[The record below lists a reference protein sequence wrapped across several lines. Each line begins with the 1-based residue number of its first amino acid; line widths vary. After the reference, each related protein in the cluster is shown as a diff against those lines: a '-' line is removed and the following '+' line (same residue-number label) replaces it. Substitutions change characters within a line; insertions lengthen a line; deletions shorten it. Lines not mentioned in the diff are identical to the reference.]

1 MRAVKSEAVYQIILL
16 GRGVELHGA
25 VLELVIHQ
33 RANEVSRDISRV
45 LRILRAAT
53 VDELVP
59 NAPSVIIYLGGDS
72 NTDRGLVCRL
82 QYNAVPVIPIVSDL
96 QTYQQETPVELHSI
110 NGAAVDWTHPNF
122 TEIVN
127 VAFEN
132 LSLLRRE
139 RRLFISY
146 LRAEAQDAAHQLRV
160 SFDDAGYDTFL
171 DISSVPKG
179 DDFQAVLMH
188 RLLDSDVMIVLD
200 TPGFLTS
207 RWTQEEVAQASAMS
221 VGILRVAWPSVSSA
235 RFAELAEHILLKD
248 EEIEGDSLTA
258 AAIDRI
264 VRAAEALRARNV
276 AARHDNL
283 VGEFCEAAASVGLD
297 HAIQP
302 QRFVIGW
309 KANGR
314 RVAAIPAVGVPDAQR
329 FHDASRRFPVA
340 GELADEA
347 VLLYDHRG
355 MHGEWMEF
363 LSWLD
368 QYLPVKGLR
377 VTNTAAFLKGG
388 R

>member
-1 MRAVKSEAVYQIILL
+1 MKSEPVYQIILL
-16 GRGVELHGA
+16 GNGVEAHGA
-25 VLELVIHQ
+25 VLEALVQ
-33 RANEVSRDISRV
+33 KRANEVSQGLFRV
-45 LRILRAAT
+45 LRIMRAAT
-53 VDELVP
+53 IGQLIP
-59 NAPSVIIYLGGDS
+59 NAPTVVVYFGGDA
-72 NTDRGLVCRL
+72 NTDRQLVRRL
-82 QYNAVPVIPIVSDL
+82 QGDAVPVIPIVSDL
-96 QTYQQETPVELHSI
+96 KKYRAETPDALHKV
-110 NGAAVDWTHPNF
+110 NGTAVDWKHPDF

-127 VAFEN
+127 VVFEN

-146 LRAEAQDAAHQLRV
+146 LREESQDAAHQLRV

-221 VGILRVAWPSVSSA
+221 VGILRVAWPSVSGA
-235 RFAELAEHILLKD
+235 RFAELAEHFVLK
-248 EEIEGDSLTA
+248 EEDVEGKGLT
-258 AAIDRI
+258 IGVVGRI

-283 VGEFCEAAASVGLD
+283 VGEFCEAATSVGLD
-297 HAIQP
+297 YAIQP

-309 KANGR
+309 KADGR

-340 GELADEA
+340 GEVADEA

-355 MHGEWMEF
+355 MHGEWTEF
-363 LSWLD
+363 LGWLD

-377 VTNTAAFLKGG
+377 VTNTAAFLRGD
-388 R
+388 

>member
-1 MRAVKSEAVYQIILL
+1 MKSEPIYQIVLL
-16 GRGVELHGA
+16 GNGVDAHG
-25 VLELVIHQ
+25 VGLEALVQ
-33 RANEVSRDISRV
+33 KRADEISKDLVRI

-53 VDELVP
+53 IGQLIP
-59 NAPSVIIYLGGDS
+59 NAPTVAVYLGGDTA
-72 NTDRGLVCRL
+72 TDRQLVRRL
-82 QYNAVPVIPIVSDL
+82 QGDAVPVIPVVSDL
-96 QTYQQETPVELHSI
+96 DSYCMETPDELHPV
-110 NGAAVDWTHPNF
+110 NGTAVDWSHPDF

-127 VAFEN
+127 VVFEN

-146 LRAEAQDAAHQLRV
+146 LRKESTDAAHQLRV

-200 TPGFLTS
+200 TPDFLTS

-221 VGILRVAWPSVSSA
+221 VGILRVAWPSVSGA
-235 RFAELAEHILLKD
+235 RFAELAEHLLLKE
-248 EEIEGDSLTA
+248 EEIEGKGLTA
-258 AAIDRI
+258 AAVGRI

-309 KANGR
+309 KADGR

-340 GELADEA
+340 GEVADEA

-355 MHGEWMEF
+355 MHSEWIEF
-363 LSWLD
+363 LGWLD
-368 QYLPVKGLR
+368 QHLPVKGLR
-377 VTNTAAFLKGG
+377 VTNTAAFLKGYQ
-388 R
+388 

>member
-1 MRAVKSEAVYQIILL
+1 MKSEAVYQIVIL
-16 GRGVELHGA
+16 GHGVRTHGGA
-25 VLELVIHQ
+25 LEALVQ
-33 RANEVSRDISRV
+33 KRADEISPDLVRD

-53 VDELVP
+53 IRQLVP
-59 NAPSVIIYLGGDS
+59 NAPTVVVYLAGDGA
-72 NTDRGLVCRL
+72 TDRQLVRQL
-82 QYNAVPVIPIVSDL
+82 QGDAVPIIPVVSDL
-96 QTYQQETPVELHSI
+96 DLYRTETPEELHPV
-110 NGAAVDWTHPNF
+110 NGTAVNWSRPDF

-127 VAFEN
+127 VVFEN

-146 LRAEAQDAAHQLRV
+146 LRKESQDAAHQLRV

-188 RLLDSDVMIVLD
+188 RLLDSDIMIVLD

-221 VGILRVAWPSVSSA
+221 VGILRVAWPSVSGA
-235 RFAELAEHILLKD
+235 RFAELAEHLLLKE
-248 EEIEGDSLTA
+248 EEIEGKGLTA
-258 AAIDRI
+258 AAVGRV

-283 VGEFCEAAASVGLD
+283 VGEFCEAAASAGLG

-302 QRFVIGW
+302 QRFVIGS
-309 KANGR
+309 KADGR
-314 RVAAIPAVGVPDAQR
+314 KVAAIPAVGVPDAQR

-340 GELADEA
+340 GEVADEA

-355 MHGEWMEF
+355 MHGDWMEF
-363 LSWLD
+363 LGWLD

-377 VTNTAAFLKGG
+377 VTNAAAFLRGEL
-388 R
+388 